1 MTTTKTKTIYTLDA
15 DQLAALRTFADAN
28 GRDWKFKLN
37 HAWSSG
43 RYREYNGTDNYGY
56 LQQVRNTFGPSWLVK
71 FSFDNVKTHS
81 RKV

>member
-1 MTTTKTKTIYTLDA
+1 MTTKTKTVHTLDA

-28 GRDWKFKLN
+28 GRDWKSKLN
-37 HAWSSG
+37 HAWMSG
-43 RYREYNGTDNYGY
+43 RYREYNGTNEYGL

-81 RKV
+81 RKW